1 MKKAYTALACAFSL
15 LTAHAA
21 DTEAK
26 TVEIPDNVPGFTMQS
41 QLTWYEIDPGVR
53 TYLILLMANTME
65 QSAILENAAQSGQ
78 AEVTPEQQFDLMQ
91 KVIELTPI
99 DSLKG
104 EYLEFVK
111 ESSEINKRIVAVLK
125 EEKPTNVAGVIAVSS
140 RFDAELES
148 LYAKYPKA
156 AVYFRK
162 DAQMAISLMMMGE
175 TDIQRVMMQANMAGK
190 SRDEIMKTVIDHL
203 RRVAA
208 DQR

>member
-1 MKKAYTALACAFSL
+1 MKKTYTTLACVLSM

-21 DTEAK
+21 DTTEK
-26 TVEIPDNVPGFTMQS
+26 TVEMPADVPGFTMQS

-65 QSAILENAAQSGQ
+65 QTAILENAAQSGQ
-78 AEVTPEQQFDLMQ
+78 AVVTPEQQFDMMQ
-91 KVIELTPI
+91 KVIDLTPM

-111 ESSEINKRIVAVLK
+111 ESSEINKRIVEALK
-125 EEKPTNVAGVIAVSS
+125 KEKPTNIAGVITVSS
-140 RFDAELES
+140 RFDAELEA

-162 DAQMAISLMMMGE
+162 DAQMAISLMMMSE
-175 TDIQRVMMQANMAGK
+175 TDMQRVMMQANMAGK

-208 DQR
+208 DQM